1 MISDWLSYQLSGTI
15 LLSSS
20 GGIPPLVLR
29 TVDQHSTTSQAQ
41 ATNKQAKTKKK
52 TKTRKNTIQNS
63 KLLIVLVTAISLL
76 FFIFQ
81 TYIYRMQVNKTIS
94 SVKLL
99 SCVQLF
105 ATQWAAACQAS
116 LAITNSWTYSN
127 SCPSCRQCHPSIS
140 SSIVPFSSRLQSFRA
155 TGSFPMSQF
164 LASGGQSTGVSAST
178 SVLPM
183 NTQD

>member
-52 TKTRKNTIQNS
+52 TNKKKTRKNTIQNS

-81 TYIYRMQVNKTIS
+81 TYIYWMQVNKTIS
-94 SVKLL
+94 SVQLL

-105 ATQWAAACQAS
+105 ATQWAEACQAS

-127 SCPSCRQCHPSIS
+127 SCPSCR
-140 SSIVPFSSRLQSFRA
+140 
-155 TGSFPMSQF
+155 
-164 LASGGQSTGVSAST
+164 
-178 SVLPM
+178 
-183 NTQD
+183 